1 MAHLTRV
8 LQSEWT
14 KVITVRSTLWTLVTA
29 FALSVSIGMAFS
41 ALLKSLSDEDRGG
54 PLDPTFASFSGMGF
68 GQLAMVA
75 FGVLVVS
82 SEYSTGMIRA
92 SLGAVPQRGVFMFA
106 KVTACTALAL
116 LVGMVT
122 SVVAFFSGQL
132 VLGDESASLSD
143 DGVLRAVVCGGLY
156 MTLMALF
163 SMGVTWMLR
172 SPLLAFGIL
181 MPFFFIVS
189 GILGAVEATRKVAQF
204 LPDQAG
210 ITMMAVNDMTDFDRA
225 YGPGGAL
232 LIMIGWVVVALV
244 GGYIMLKKRD
254 A

>member
-8 LQSEWT
+8 LKSEWT
-14 KVITVRSTLWTLVTA
+14 KVTTVRSTLWTLVLA
-29 FALSVSIGMAFS
+29 FFLTVSIGIAFS
-41 ALLKSLSDEDRGG
+41 ALLKNLSDEERGG
-54 PLDPTFASFSGMGF
+54 PLDPTYVSFSGMSM

-82 SEYSTGMIRA
+82 GEYSTGMIRA
-92 SLGAVPQRGVFMFA
+92 SLGAVPQRGVFMSA
-106 KVTACTALAL
+106 KLVACTALAL
-116 LVGMVT
+116 VVGMVT
-122 SVVAFFSGQL
+122 SVVTFFGSQL
-132 VLGDESASLSD
+132 VLGDEKASITD

-172 SPLLAFGIL
+172 SPLLAFSIL

-189 GILGAVEATRKVAQF
+189 GILGVVEATRKIAQF

-210 ITMMAVNDMTDFDRA
+210 MTMLAVNDLTDFDRA

-232 LIMIGWVVVALV
+232 LIMLAWVAAALI
-244 GGYIMLKKRD
+244 GGYVMLKRRD

>member
-1 MAHLTRV
+1 MAYLTQV
-8 LQSEWT
+8 FQSEWT
-14 KVITVRSTLWTLVTA
+14 KVRTVRSTLWTLTLA
-29 FALSVSIGMAFS
+29 FLLTVLIGMAFS
-41 ALLKSLSDEDRGG
+41 ALLKSLSEEDRGG
-54 PLDPTFASFSGMGF
+54 PLDPTFVSFSGMSF
-68 GQLAMVA
+68 GQLAMIA

-82 SEYSTGMIRA
+82 SEYSTGMIRS
-92 SLGAVPQRGVFMFA
+92 SLSAVPQRGVFMA
-106 KVTACTALAL
+106 SKLVVCTTVALV
-116 LVGMVT
+116 VGMIT
-122 SVVAFFSGQL
+122 SVTAFFSGQL
-132 VLGDESASLSD
+132 VLGDESASIGDS
-143 DGVLRAVVCGGLY
+143 GVLRAVVLGGVY
-156 MTLMALF
+156 MTLMAVF

-210 ITMMAVNDMTDFDRA
+210 TMMLTVNEMNDFDRA

-232 LIMIGWVVVALV
+232 LIMLAWVVAALV
-244 GGYIMLKKRD
+244 GGYVMLKKRD

>member
-14 KVITVRSTLWTLVTA
+14 KVRTVRSTLWTLLLA
-29 FALSVSIGMAFS
+29 FLLTVSIGMAFS
-41 ALLKSLSDEDRGG
+41 ALLKSLSDDERGG
-54 PLDPTFASFSGMGF
+54 PLDPTYTSFSGMSM

-92 SLGAVPQRGVFMFA
+92 SLGAVPQRGVFM
-106 KVTACTALAL
+106 ACKLTVCTFVAL
-116 LVGMVT
+116 LVGLFT
-122 SVVAFFSGQL
+122 SVVAFYSGQL
-132 VLGDESASLSD
+132 VLGDEAASISD
-143 DGVLRAVVCGGLY
+143 PGVLRAVALGGVY

-172 SPLLAFGIL
+172 SPMLAFGIL
-181 MPFFFIVS
+181 MPFFFLVS
-189 GILGAVEATRKVAQF
+189 GILGSVEATRKIAQF

-225 YGPGGAL
+225 YGPGGAF
-232 LIMIGWVVVALV
+232 LIMLGWVVAATI
-244 GGYIMLKKRD
+244 GGYVMLKKRD